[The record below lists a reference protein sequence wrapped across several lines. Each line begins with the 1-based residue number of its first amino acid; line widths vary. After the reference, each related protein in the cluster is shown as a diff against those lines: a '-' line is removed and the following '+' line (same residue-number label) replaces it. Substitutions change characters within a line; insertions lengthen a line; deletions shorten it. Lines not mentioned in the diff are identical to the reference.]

1 MRDLYTVNSDER
13 EKGIRNTKNL
23 ADMMYM
29 GPKEQYYTAPAII
42 LQVRMEQ
49 HKAVIQDGVLDKKS
63 TVLAVFPSPMM
74 YAGPTEVSDQ
84 LFKRRV
90 ASCTLVPVFTWES

>member
-1 MRDLYTVNSDER
+1 
-13 EKGIRNTKNL
+13 
-23 ADMMYM
+23 
-29 GPKEQYYTAPAII
+29 
-42 LQVRMEQ
+42 MEQ

-84 LFKRRV
+84 LFTSRNKKCV
-90 ASCTLVPVFTWES
+90 AYPCVRWES